1 MHGTRDVSSIKFP
14 FRQLPAHISAWAWI
28 ATCSGP
34 GEGKIEISQD
44 FLSFFFSC
52 IGALFTIFTINS
64 MDQSDSAFDRFAGAR
79 GIETI
84 PATETS

>member
-34 GEGKIEISQD
+34 GEGEIEIYQD
-44 FLSFFFSC
+44 FSSFFFLVLVVSYYLNYQLD
-52 IGALFTIFTINS
+52 GS
-64 MDQSDSAFDRFAGAR
+64 VRFGV
-79 GIETI
+79 
-84 PATETS
+84 